1 MELSKRLYAVASLV
15 TEGASVAD
23 IGTDH
28 GYIPIYLM
36 KEGIASKVIALDINK
51 GPLERARL
59 HIVGNG
65 LKGQIETRLSDGLC
79 KVTPGEVD
87 TMIAAGMGGALVIK
101 ILTEGKK
108 VVDSLTAC
116 ILQPQSEIWK
126 VRKYLCEH
134 GLVIEEED
142 MVEEDGK
149 FYPVMRVVH
158 GESESYSACEYQY
171 GKPETYEMYEYIYGK
186 KLLEKRHPVLHKYL
200 LREISIQESIL
211 RQLAARTESVSAR
224 QREKEV
230 RDEMK
235 LTRQAWK
242 VFEEH

>member
-1 MELSKRLYAVASLV
+1 MELSKRLHAVASLV

-134 GLVIEEED
+134 GLVIEDED

-149 FYPVMRVVH
+149 FYPIMRVVH
-158 GESESYSACEYQY
+158 GE
-171 GKPETYEMYEYIYGK
+171 PENYEAYEYIYGK

-211 RQLAARTESVSAR
+211 RQLEARTESVSAR

-242 VFEEH
+242 VFEEN